1 MNKKY
6 QVNLLHPLVVFLF
19 FMSFLFLF
27 VSSSVHA
34 DLTNY
39 PTEQEVKQ
47 YQKDNYQRIKEE
59 ILNQGYSEE
68 QFKAMMNMPYLQP
81 EEDVSQFYKDSQNS
95 SRVKRS
101 TNLQEAVVNEA
112 KK

>member
-68 QFKAMMNMPYLQP
+68 QFKAMMNMPYL
-81 EEDVSQFYKDSQNS
+81 
-95 SRVKRS
+95 
-101 TNLQEAVVNEA
+101 
-112 KK
+112 